1 MEIAA
6 ERGKSQVIYIEQD
19 GYMLKKISIYSNT
32 NPKATQ
38 IQNVDSLQAA
48 NMTDNNW
55 DNGISKNKDTI
66 LFKRDD
72 QLLIDFLTHEKII
85 CNKNVY
91 QIVDVDFD
99 NTWIHVRVDKDAR
112 ECQYPNVMLIE

>member
-6 ERGKSQVIYIEQD
+6 ERGKSQVIYIEQVS
-19 GYMLKKISIYSNT
+19 MYSNI
-32 NPKATQ
+32 NPKVTQ
-38 IQNVDSLQAA
+38 IWNVDSLQAA

-55 DNGISKNKDTI
+55 DNGISKHKDTI
-66 LFKRDD
+66 FFKRDD

-91 QIVDVDFD
+91 QIVDFD